1 MDTTALEN
9 GGFLGVPEQ
18 RIVYVAEF
26 LGRMFGGILDRGLSR
41 YCDQPLP
48 LRAVGGALESSI
60 K

>member
-1 MDTTALEN
+1 M

-26 LGRMFGGILDRGLSR
+26 LGRMLGALLDKGLSR
-41 YCDQPLP
+41 YGDQPLP